1 MLRQF
6 AYRWIGFS
14 LFLCA
19 AFAWVPPLIDRAG
32 LAALGFGFL
41 ALSLGRA
48 WGVARPGITAPQPF
62 PEPFTL
68 AGLTT
73 AHDSAV
79 ERIGAYSDDDGR

>member
-6 AYRWIGFS
+6 VYRWTAFT

-19 AFAWVPPLIDRAG
+19 AFAWVPPFVDRAG

-48 WGVARPGITAPQPF
+48 WGVARSGVSAPPAIPGSFPF
-62 PEPFTL
+62 PDLMAANDT
-68 AGLTT
+68 
-73 AHDSAV
+73 AV

>member
-1 MLRQF
+1 VLRQF
-6 AYRWIGFS
+6 LYRWTSFN

-19 AFAWVPPLIDRAG
+19 AFAWVPPFVDRVG

-48 WGVARPGITAPQPF
+48 WGVARPGVTAPSMVP
-62 PEPFTL
+62 
-68 AGLTT
+68 AGFNIPDLLT
-73 AHDSAV
+73 ANNAAV

>member
-6 AYRWIGFS
+6 LYRWTGFT
-14 LFLCA
+14 LFTCA
-19 AFAWVPPLIDRAG
+19 AFAWVPPFVDRAG

-48 WGVARPGITAPQPF
+48 WGVARPGVTSMPPANGAID
-62 PEPFTL
+62 L
-68 AGLTT
+68 AGLLNT
-73 AHDSAV
+73 HGNAV